1 MFVTLEGGEG
11 AGKSTQAR
19 LLAER
24 LSREGYP
31 VLLTRE
37 PGGSPGAEAL
47 RALLLRKSLPWTGGW
62 SSLAETLLHFAAR
75 AEHVARTLRPA
86 LNAGLVVVCDRFTD
100 STIAYQGY
108 GQGAGQASIGQL
120 AGLIALRPDL
130 TLVLTLSREEARRR
144 IAGRAAPRDRYEAL
158 DEAFHARVAQG
169 YRLIAA
175 AEPDRCV
182 EVAATGSV
190 EAVAALV
197 WDAVRARLPRASQER
212 A

>member
-19 LLAER
+19 LLAGR
-24 LSREGYP
+24 LAREGYP

-47 RALLLRKSLPWTGGW
+47 RDLLLHRAGGW

-86 LNAGLVVVCDRFTD
+86 LAAGLVVVCDRFTD

-108 GQGAGQASIGQL
+108 GQGADQASIGQL
-120 AGLIALRPDL
+120 AGLIGLRPDL
-130 TLVLTLSREEARRR
+130 TLILTVPREEARRR

-158 DEAFHARVAQG
+158 DEAFHGRVAQG

-175 AEPDRCV
+175 AEPGRCV
-182 EVAATGSV
+182 EIAAGGAV
-190 EAVAALV
+190 ETVAALI
-197 WDAVRARLPRASQER
+197 WEAVRHRLPRNIEER
-212 A
+212 V